1 MIWEPSTY
9 TFPLGNEDDARNVTV
24 EEYFQERYGIR
35 LNFPRMPLIHTKI
48 RGRSNWIPIEFLWQS
63 FGKAKDANGPEN
75 VRAVLAEK
83 DSAAGPQLI
92 NQLRAVYASVLPE
105 INAYLQSCNIQI
117 DNEPLTLQAR
127 VLPNPQISFERGGAT
142 ISNGSWDTRNVT
154 FSNPADLSSFGV
166 LDFTSGGVREYLQ
179 TQFRNCEKYGM
190 QLPDSASECV
200 DGIAGDICQNGSRSA
215 LSPESIWSD
224 FGQAIYKARDF
235 FVHDVRGRF
244 RGNNTWFR
252 SRCILGAEQSSECL
266 VIPHDSPGRYEH
278 DDKKDPNY
286 GHVVDDQ
293 EIGLILPRDREPRTH
308 TVTVGGKTGPPK
320 TGPARV
326 MVGVVIN
333 GRQEIVDP
341 FDVRHWNGRYQ
352 AKENNVWVNAEFGT
366 MLYQLIDDNGGPFRK
381 PIPENEV
388 SLPTPFH
395 LVPASTVEGPAAVF
409 VYIPEHSKDH
419 YNLIKMVASFEF
431 SVTSQVAVESNY
443 KKQKNKD
450 QYCAAIA
457 LKLNGKL
464 SNTWNCGRAWT
475 VNGGNNNN
483 INNNGAGLVW
493 YSESPKAQVR
503 IFPSFSSLSLSLSL
517 IINYVFL
524 SHQLN
529 FIFLHHPRFFCHTAH
544 SVDSH
549 TGCGPQHGPRTRSR
563 GSHCRSGDCM
573 HGQTCNANVQH
584 DQNSRRKLHVAGRSE
599 YKRHSKGCPGGNHLR
614 DGVSIPSLSSR
625 VSPTS
630 AGLQGR
636 SV

>member
-9 TFPLGNEDDARNVTV
+9 TFPLGDEGDARNVTV
-24 EEYFQERYGIR
+24 EEYFHERYGIR

-105 INAYLQSCNIQI
+105 ITAYLQSCNVNI
-117 DNEPLTLQAR
+117 DNEPPTLQAR
-127 VLPNPQISFERGGAT
+127 VLPNPRISFERGGAT
-142 ISNGSWDTRNVT
+142 INNGSWDTRNVK
-154 FSNPADLSSFGV
+154 FSNPADLRSFGV
-166 LDFTSGGVREYLQ
+166 LDLTSGGVREYLQ

-200 DGIAGDICQNGSRSA
+200 DGIAGNIRQNGSRSA
-215 LSPESIWSD
+215 LSPESMLSD
-224 FGQAIYKARDF
+224 FSRAIYKARDF
-235 FVHDVRGRF
+235 FVHDVQGRF
-244 RGNNTWFR
+244 RGNNTWFK

-266 VIPHDSPGRYEH
+266 VIPHNKPGRHEH

-293 EIGLILPRDREPRTH
+293 EIGLILPRGIEPRTH
-308 TVTVGGKTGPPK
+308 EVTVGGK

-326 MVGVVIN
+326 MVGVIIN

-352 AKENNVWVNAEFGT
+352 AKANNVWVNAEFDT
-366 MLYQLIDDNGGPFRK
+366 MLYQLIDDKGGDFQK
-381 PIPENEV
+381 PLPENEV
-388 SLPTPFH
+388 SVDKPFNV
-395 LVPASTVEGPAAVF
+395 VPAKLVEGPAAVF
-409 VYIPEHSKDH
+409 VYLPEHSKDH
-419 YNLIKMVASFEF
+419 SNLIKMVASFEF
-431 SVTSQVAVESNY
+431 SVTSQVAVETNY

-475 VNGGNNNN
+475 VNGDN
-483 INNNGAGLVW
+483 NNNGAGLVW
-493 YSESPKAQVR
+493 YSESPRAQVR
-503 IFPSFSSLSLSLSL
+503 ISSCFSSLSLSLSL
-517 IINYVFL
+517 TIKI
-524 SHQLN
+524 S
-529 FIFLHHPRFFCHTAH
+529 I
-544 SVDSH
+544 SH
-549 TGCGPQHGPRTRSR
+549 TNCI
-563 GSHCRSGDCM
+563 
-573 HGQTCNANVQH
+573 V
-584 DQNSRRKLHVAGRSE
+584 LHLPFLLP
-599 YKRHSKGCPGGNHLR
+599 HSPLGGFAHWLWASAWLEDKVKGL
-614 DGVSIPSLSSR
+614 SLS
-625 VSPTS
+625 
-630 AGLQGR
+630 
-636 SV
+636 